1 MTGRI
6 LIIFCITTLQ
16 VFGQAPARQAR
27 EMTLFSVDGQ
37 PMTSEEFIFLFKKN
51 HLKKEDYTQPK
62 VAEYIELLINF
73 RLKVAEARREGIDTT
88 MAFIKEFNTYRNEL
102 KKPYLAE
109 TNELSRLTHEAYN
122 RLKEEVK
129 ASHILISVTPDAL
142 PPDTLKAFEKAIEL
156 RNRLLK
162 GEEFSKV
169 AGEVSDDPSAKLNGG
184 NLGYFT
190 ALQMVYPFE
199 EAAWHL
205 NKDDLSE
212 PVRTRFGY
220 HLIKVYDHRPSRGEV
235 EVSHIILRTGSG
247 DHHLIRNKIFDI
259 HRQLLAGGN
268 WDELC
273 KEYSDDPSTKNS
285 GGRLRPFGVGV
296 MSSVPEFESA
306 AFALEKPGEI
316 SDPFQ
321 SAYGWHIIR
330 LERKIPIPPYDEIA
344 STLER
349 KVARDERLQLAQ
361 EKEFARRK
369 QQNGYRENGSVM
381 TMILQLADSSLL
393 SGKWHFHGSA
403 DLLKSSLFELNERPY
418 TVEAFVKFI
427 RQQQTFSQLGPAAYM
442 KQLHNR
448 FVEQALDEAEDAKL
462 RASNDDYRNLIK
474 EYEEGLL
481 LFSVMEKNVWN
492 RASQDTVELKRHYE
506 KIRTKFQAGERLEA
520 RIFSTT
526 DQAFLA
532 DMKGR
537 IARGDSLTEKDLRKF
552 KSVIPIRRYER
563 NDHPVMTRIPW
574 VTGIQEAELDG
585 TYYLVDV
592 HKLIAPGIKDFSE
605 VKAQVISDY
614 QEDLERRWVAGLR
627 QKYQVKTN
635 GKARKFVVS
644 ELAQN

>member
-1 MTGRI
+1 MTVRI
-6 LIIFCITTLQ
+6 LIIFCIATLQ
-16 VFGQAPARQAR
+16 VHGQAPARQAR
-27 EMTLFSVDGQ
+27 EMALFSVDGQ
-37 PMTSEEFIFLFKKN
+37 PMSSEEFIFLFKKN
-51 HLKKEDYTQPK
+51 HLKKDDYTQSK
-62 VAEYIELLINF
+62 VAEYIDLLINF

-88 MAFIKEFNTYRNEL
+88 MAYIKEFNTYRNEL
-102 KKPYLAE
+102 KKPYLVE
-109 TNELSRLTHEAYN
+109 SNELSRLTHEAYN

-129 ASHILISVTPDAL
+129 ASHILISVVPDAL
-142 PPDTLKAFEKAIEL
+142 PPDTLKAFQKAVEV
-156 RNRLLK
+156 RKRLLK
-162 GEEFSKV
+162 GEDFSKV

-205 NKDDLSE
+205 NKDELSE

-247 DHHLIRNKIFDI
+247 DHHLIRNKIFEI
-259 HRQLLAGGN
+259 HRQLLAGGK

-273 KEYSDDPSTKNS
+273 REYSDDPSTKNS

-306 AFALEKPGEI
+306 AFALEKPGDI

-330 LERKIPIPPYDEIA
+330 LERKIPIPPYSEIA

-361 EKEFARRK
+361 VKEFERRK
-369 QQNGYRENGSVM
+369 QQNGYRENSSVLTM
-381 TMILQLADSSLL
+381 TLQVADSSLL
-393 SGKWHFHGSA
+393 SGKWQYHGSA
-403 DLLKSSLFELNERPY
+403 DLLKNSLFEMNERSY
-418 TVEAFVKFI
+418 SVEALVKFI
-427 RQQQTFSQLGPAAYM
+427 KRHQSFSQLGPAAYM
-442 KQLHNR
+442 KQLYNR

-462 RASNDDYRNLIK
+462 RASNVDYRNLIK

-492 RASQDTVELKRHYE
+492 RASQDTVELRRHYE
-506 KIRTKFQAGERLEA
+506 KIRSKFQAGERLEA

-526 DQAFLA
+526 DQVFLA

-563 NDHPVMTRIPW
+563 NDHPVIKRIPW

-614 QEDLERRWVAGLR
+614 QEDLEKRWVTGLR

-644 ELAQN
+644 ELTKN

>member
-1 MTGRI
+1 MTVRI
-6 LIIFCITTLQ
+6 LIIFCIATLQ
-16 VFGQAPARQAR
+16 VHGQAPARQAR
-27 EMTLFSVDGQ
+27 EMALFSVDGQ
-37 PMTSEEFIFLFKKN
+37 PMSSEEFIFLFKKN
-51 HLKKEDYTQPK
+51 HLKKDDYTQSK
-62 VAEYIELLINF
+62 VAEYIDLLINF

-88 MAFIKEFNTYRNEL
+88 MAYIKEFNTYRNEL
-102 KKPYLAE
+102 KKPYLVE
-109 TNELSRLTHEAYN
+109 SNELSRLTHEAYN

-129 ASHILISVTPDAL
+129 ASHILISVVPDAL
-142 PPDTLKAFEKAIEL
+142 PPDTLKAFQKAVEV
-156 RNRLLK
+156 RKRLLK
-162 GEEFSKV
+162 GEDFSKV

-205 NKDDLSE
+205 KKDELSE

-235 EVSHIILRTGSG
+235 EVSHIILRTGNG
-247 DHHLIRNKIFDI
+247 DHHLIRNKIFEI
-259 HRQLLAGGN
+259 HRQLLAGGK

-273 KEYSDDPSTKNS
+273 REYSDDPSTKNS

-306 AFALEKPGEI
+306 AFALEKPGDI

-330 LERKIPIPPYDEIA
+330 LERKIPIPPYSEIA

-361 EKEFARRK
+361 VKEFERRK
-369 QQNGYRENGSVM
+369 QQNGYRENSSVLTM
-381 TMILQLADSSLL
+381 TLQVADSSLL
-393 SGKWHFHGSA
+393 SGKWQYHGSA
-403 DLLKSSLFELNERPY
+403 DLLKNSLFEMNERSY
-418 TVEAFVKFI
+418 SVEALVKFI
-427 RQQQTFSQLGPAAYM
+427 KRHQSFSQLGPAAYM
-442 KQLHNR
+442 KQLYNR

-462 RASNDDYRNLIK
+462 RASNVDYRNLIK

-492 RASQDTVELKRHYE
+492 RASQDTVELRRHYE
-506 KIRTKFQAGERLEA
+506 KIRSKFQAGERLEA

-526 DQAFLA
+526 DQVFLA

-563 NDHPVMTRIPW
+563 NDHPVIKRIPW

-614 QEDLERRWVAGLR
+614 QEDLEKRWVTGLR

-644 ELAQN
+644 ELTKN